1 MRASPL
7 LRALLALA
15 AVLVLGCLCNGNG
28 AFFRLGTHLGVLD
41 TAGVR
46 GMVAI
51 GECLVILGAGIDLSV
66 GAVLG
71 LCGMV
76 FSGLML
82 QAGWSVV
89 PAAAVTLAVAAACGT
104 LNGVL
109 VARARVQPFL
119 ATLATMVI
127 ARGLARYVPEL
138 AGQPASSKFLPS
150 DSTGPPSWQ
159 WLQGHIVADLPTSGA
174 LFLLVA
180 TGGALLLHRT
190 VFGRHLRA
198 IGGNPEAARLSGIA
212 TASVQ
217 TWSYVL
223 CSSLAGLGA
232 ICWVAR
238 DVQGNPD
245 AGKMF
250 ELDAIAAV
258 VIGGCSLQGGRGG
271 AGLAA
276 IGVFT
281 LGYIDKVLSLNVV
294 PDHWRLVIQGAIILA
309 AVLLQERRR

>member
-1 MRASPL
+1 MKSSPL
-7 LRALLALA
+7 VRALLALA
-15 AVLVLGCLCNGNG
+15 AVLALGCVCNANG
-28 AFFRLGTHLGVLD
+28 AFFRLGTHLSVLD

-76 FSGLML
+76 FAGLML
-82 QAGWSVV
+82 RAGWSVL
-89 PAAAVTLAVAAACGT
+89 PAALVAMAVAGVFG
-104 LNGVL
+104 LINGVL

-127 ARGLARYVPEL
+127 ARGFARYVPEL
-138 AGQPASSKFLPS
+138 AGMPANSKFTPT
-150 DSTGPPSWQ
+150 DSFGPPSWQ
-159 WLQGHIVADLPTSGA
+159 WLQGRIVADIPTSGA
-174 LFLLVA
+174 LFLLV
-180 TGGALLLHRT
+180 TALTVGLLHCT

-198 IGGNPEAARLSGIA
+198 VGGNLEAARLSGIA
-212 TASVQ
+212 TARVQ
-217 TWSYVL
+217 ICSYVL
-223 CSSLAGLGA
+223 CSLFTCLGA

-238 DVQGNPD
+238 DLQGNPY
-245 AGKMF
+245 AGDQF
-250 ELDAIAAV
+250 ELNAIAAV
-258 VIGGCSLQGGRGG
+258 VIGGCSLLGGRGG

-281 LGYIDKVLSLNVV
+281 LWYIDKVLSLNVV
-294 PDHWRLVIQGAIILA
+294 PEHWRYVIQGGIILA